1 MSDVLQIFSFVVLIF
16 SIVIHEFSHG
26 WVAYYLG
33 DPTAKHLGR
42 LTLNPV
48 PHIDPLGSII
58 LPFLLLITNAG
69 FIIGWAKPVPYNP
82 YNLRDQ
88 KNGEMLVAL
97 AGPASNLLIAVIFGI
112 AIRILLLQGI
122 APGSSMISFFSI
134 IVFYNILL
142 AVFNLI
148 PIPPLDGSKILFH
161 FLPHSM
167 HNVREILERN
177 GFLFLLIFIFFGFQ
191 LIIPVMLFLFSF
203 ITGISIF

>member
-1 MSDVLQIFSFVVLIF
+1 MSEVLQIFSFVVLIF

-48 PHIDPLGSII
+48 PHIDLLGSII
-58 LPFLLLITNAG
+58 LPFILLITNAG

-97 AGPASNLLIAVIFGI
+97 AGPASNLLLAVIFGI

-122 APGSSMISFFSI
+122 DPSSSIILFFSI

-161 FLPHSM
+161 FLPYSM
-167 HNVREILERN
+167 HNIREILERN

-191 LIIPVMLFLFSF
+191 LIIPVMLFLFAL
-203 ITGISIF
+203 ITGVNLF

>member
-1 MSDVLQIFSFVVLIF
+1 MFETIQIFSFVVLIF

-26 WVAYYLG
+26 WMAYYLG

-42 LTLNPV
+42 LTLNPL
-48 PHIDPLGSII
+48 PHIDPLGSVI
-58 LPFLLLITNAG
+58 LPLMLLLTNTG

-82 YNLRDQ
+82 YNLKDQ

-97 AGPASNLLIAVIFGI
+97 AGPASNLIIAVIFGV
-112 AIRILLLQGI
+112 AIRILLLQGMSS
-122 APGSSMISFFSI
+122 GSSIIGFFSI

-142 AVFNLI
+142 AIFNLV

-161 FLPHSM
+161 FLPYSM

-177 GFLFLLIFIFFGFQ
+177 GFLFLLIFIFFGFS
-191 LIIPVMLFLFSF
+191 LIIPVMFFLFTL
-203 ITGISIF
+203 ITGVSIF

>member
-1 MSDVLQIFSFVVLIF
+1 MSDILQIFSFVVLIF

-42 LTLNPV
+42 LTLNPI

-58 LPFLLLITNAG
+58 LPFILLITNAG

-97 AGPASNLLIAVIFGI
+97 AGPASNLLMAVIFGI
-112 AIRILLLQGI
+112 AIRILLFQGM
-122 APGSSMISFFSI
+122 APGSSIISFFSI

-142 AVFNLI
+142 AIFNLI
-148 PIPPLDGSKILFH
+148 PIPPLDGSKIFFH
-161 FLPHSM
+161 FLPYSM
-167 HNVREILERN
+167 HKVREVLERN
-177 GFLFLLIFIFFGFQ
+177 GFLFLLIFIFFGFR
-191 LIIPVMLFLFSF
+191 LIIPVMFFLFTL
-203 ITGISIF
+203 ITGVSLL